1 MDFLQ
6 PIVNEDIS
14 LFSYF
19 PYGAFS
25 LLTCHIW
32 NEMSLQ
38 IRFYFP
44 TNYIK
49 VEFFYRFFPTHLESI
64 YLFYFFNLLFYLFF
78 FLIIFF
84 PSLIT
89 GLVTFF
95 KMANRFPSFGCSF
108 AWICARISSYLKPN
122 IWLPCSY
129 LIEEKQAVLREKFPV
144 PNYGKL
150 IQKQAVTRGK
160 PSKGECENHFLD
172 SFVTQAEIEGFVV
185 ALDENLQGTYGRLL
199 QLSGVVFPP
208 MKPRKIP
215 YMLVTVSVLACIE
228 VRLSLLEHHFF
239 HQVIMNAVTQL
250 KSYDLTQALLS
261 GSHF

>member
-64 YLFYFFNLLFYLFF
+64 YLFYFFNLLFYLLLFF
-78 FLIIFF
+78 FNYFFSFSDYRPGYIFQNGEQI
-84 PSLIT
+84 S
-89 GLVTFF
+89 FF
-95 KMANRFPSFGCSF
+95 WVFFC
-108 AWICARISSYLKPN
+108 LD
-122 IWLPCSY
+122 L
-129 LIEEKQAVLREKFPV
+129 
-144 PNYGKL
+144 
-150 IQKQAVTRGK
+150 
-160 PSKGECENHFLD
+160 CEN
-172 SFVTQAEIEGFVV
+172 FVV
-185 ALDENLQGTYGRLL
+185 
-199 QLSGVVFPP
+199 
-208 MKPRKIP
+208 
-215 YMLVTVSVLACIE
+215 
-228 VRLSLLEHHFF
+228 
-239 HQVIMNAVTQL
+239 L
-250 KSYDLTQALLS
+250 KA
-261 GSHF
+261 

>member
-64 YLFYFFNLLFYLFF
+64 YLFYFFNLLFYFIFF

-84 PSLIT
+84 SFSDYRPGYIFQNGEQIS
-89 GLVTFF
+89 FF
-95 KMANRFPSFGCSF
+95 WVFFCSD
-108 AWICARISSYLKPN
+108 L
-122 IWLPCSY
+122 
-129 LIEEKQAVLREKFPV
+129 
-144 PNYGKL
+144 
-150 IQKQAVTRGK
+150 
-160 PSKGECENHFLD
+160 CEN
-172 SFVTQAEIEGFVV
+172 FVV
-185 ALDENLQGTYGRLL
+185 
-199 QLSGVVFPP
+199 
-208 MKPRKIP
+208 
-215 YMLVTVSVLACIE
+215 
-228 VRLSLLEHHFF
+228 
-239 HQVIMNAVTQL
+239 L
-250 KSYDLTQALLS
+250 KA
-261 GSHF
+261 

>member
-64 YLFYFFNLLFYLFF
+64 YLFYFFNLLFYLLFFFNYFF
-78 FLIIFF
+78 FL
-84 PSLIT
+84 L
-89 GLVTFF
+89 
-95 KMANRFPSFGCSF
+95 
-108 AWICARISSYLKPN
+108 
-122 IWLPCSY
+122 
-129 LIEEKQAVLREKFPV
+129 
-144 PNYGKL
+144 
-150 IQKQAVTRGK
+150 
-160 PSKGECENHFLD
+160 
-172 SFVTQAEIEGFVV
+172 
-185 ALDENLQGTYGRLL
+185 
-199 QLSGVVFPP
+199 
-208 MKPRKIP
+208 
-215 YMLVTVSVLACIE
+215 
-228 VRLSLLEHHFF
+228 
-239 HQVIMNAVTQL
+239 
-250 KSYDLTQALLS
+250 
-261 GSHF
+261 

>member
-6 PIVNEDIS
+6 PIVNERIS
-14 LFSYF
+14 LFSYL

-49 VEFFYRFFPTHLESI
+49 VKFFYRFFPTHLESI
-64 YLFYFFNLLFYLFF
+64 YLFYFFNLLFYFF
-78 FLIIFF
+78 FFNYFF

-108 AWICARISSYLKPN
+108 AWICARISSYLKLN
-122 IWLPCSY
+122 NWLPCSY
-129 LIEEKQAVLREKFPV
+129 LIEEK
-144 PNYGKL
+144 
-150 IQKQAVTRGK
+150 
-160 PSKGECENHFLD
+160 
-172 SFVTQAEIEGFVV
+172 
-185 ALDENLQGTYGRLL
+185 
-199 QLSGVVFPP
+199 
-208 MKPRKIP
+208 
-215 YMLVTVSVLACIE
+215 
-228 VRLSLLEHHFF
+228 
-239 HQVIMNAVTQL
+239 
-250 KSYDLTQALLS
+250 
-261 GSHF
+261 